1 MRFAYYIE
9 RFVIECPDCGAIIDN
24 KETRT
29 LRHDLKQD
37 QTRISRMAMR
47 CRACNPD
54 GKKPWFEF
62 DKEQLEL
69 LEKLKAERAEA
80 RRNEE

>member
-9 RFVIECPDCGAIIDN
+9 RFVIQCPDCGAIVDN

-29 LRHDLKQD
+29 LRHDLRQD

-47 CRACNPD
+47 CRACNPG

-62 DKEQLEL
+62 DKDQLAL
-69 LEKLKAERAEA
+69 LEKLKTQRAKAPKDQE
-80 RRNEE
+80 